1 MRAFCTRRASH
12 CTPLARPA
20 RSRARLVRAACRAR
34 ETVTAGRGLVIILVI
49 GNMLC
54 SEEHLH
60 IPQVPI
66 KTLQR
71 RPGTARNSPSAPAL
85 LRGVAQGTPHRR
97 QACAHTSARALGHA
111 APPPSMRAHREA
123 RARRPGSIADG
134 AATPA
139 AAGWLPRACAH
150 LCGSKDAS
158 ASCPTVLFRGRRKS
172 QPNTGIAGE
181 ICLCLERRVLGA
193 AVKLLVL
200 ETAC

>member
-123 RARRPGSIADG
+123 RARSPAPSPTVQRRRP
-134 AATPA
+134 
-139 AAGWLPRACAH
+139 PRA
-150 LCGSKDAS
+150 G
-158 ASCPTVLFRGRRKS
+158 FRGRVRTSAEAKMPPPPARPS
-172 QPNTGIAGE
+172 FSGGRGNLNRTQG
-181 ICLCLERRVLGA
+181 LQ
-193 AVKLLVL
+193 VKFASVWKGGFWGPQ
-200 ETAC
+200 